1 MNLVNCSKNKML
13 SIVLVVSVLMA
24 TAISTVKFF
33 GNRELLRV
41 CNSVS
46 VEKLDENHAIL
57 SCFSPRAKVNEMLF
71 SKSKDLDEYR
81 YDISDTGN
89 LKNFYSFKSKDNIV
103 IDDILSAN
111 PTLCG
116 AIAAAVTAPTVASVA
131 TAVGATGSAAVA
143 VAPAVGA
150 IASAGA
156 ASAAAGLGWTSGAGL
171 ATALAAGAVAAAPVT
186 VVLGAAF
193 GLLSVG

>member
-41 CNSVS
+41 CNSVL

-103 IDDILSAN
+103 IDNSLSAN

-116 AIAAAVTAPTVASVA
+116 AIATAVTAPTAASVA
-131 TAVGATGSAAVA
+131 GAVGAAGSAAVA
-143 VAPAVGA
+143 AAPVVGEIVGA
-150 IASAGA
+150 GA
-156 ASAAAGLGWTSGAGL
+156 ISAAAGLGWTTGASL
-171 ATALAAGAVAAAPVT
+171 VAATAVAAAPVA
-186 VVLGAAF
+186 VVGGTIF

>member
-46 VEKLDENHAIL
+46 VEKLDENHAVL

-103 IDDILSAN
+103 IDDSLSAN

-131 TAVGATGSAAVA
+131 VAVGTTGSAAIAAAPVA
-143 VAPAVGA
+143 GA
-150 IASAGA
+150 IAGAGA
-156 ASAAAGLGWTSGAGL
+156 TSAAAGLGWASGAGI
-171 ATALAAGAVAAAPVT
+171 AAAVAVSAAPV
-186 VVLGAAF
+186 VVVGGAIF

>member
-33 GNRELLRV
+33 GNRELLSA

-46 VEKLDENHAIL
+46 MEKLDENHAVL
-57 SCFSPRAKVNEMLF
+57 SCVSPCAKVNEMLF

-103 IDDILSAN
+103 IDDNLSAN

-131 TAVGATGSAAVA
+131 GAVGAAGSAAIAAAPVA
-143 VAPAVGA
+143 GA
-150 IASAGA
+150 IAGAGA
-156 ASAAAGLGWTSGAGL
+156 TSAAAGIGW
-171 ATALAAGAVAAAPVT
+171 AAGASVAAATAVAAAPV
-186 VVLGAAF
+186 VVVGGAIF